1 MCDSSPVPCRSAVRR
16 TVSRSRLVSGLLK
29 ISSAF
34 TLVSVP
40 RRDDPDSFFSIF
52 LSPINVDH
60 DVYCGTA
67 NPPDRVPALFARFLV
82 GPDFFQDPA
91 FIGKDAGGE
100 RKGDAVFFLIQAV
113 LSFVPFQPHV
123 YIVYIYSDAQ
133 AMPTQ
138 SARSRG
144 EST

>member
-1 MCDSSPVPCRSAVRR
+1 M
-16 TVSRSRLVSGLLK
+16 
-29 ISSAF
+29 
-34 TLVSVP
+34 
-40 RRDDPDSFFSIF
+40 
-52 LSPINVDH
+52 DH

-123 YIVYIYSDAQ
+123 YIVYIYSVAQ
-133 AMPTQ
+133 A
-138 SARSRG
+138 SAN
-144 EST
+144 